1 VTPEKLRTQKFAVL
15 LAFVAA
21 ALSLLAAA
29 LTAVRTGRIE
39 ATPLFGGLFM
49 LALGLGGLSTI
60 RRRQREAPPSDGGA
74 N

>member
-1 VTPEKLRTQKFAVL
+1 MTPEKLRTQKFAVL

-49 LALGLGGLSTI
+49 LALGIGGWSTL
-60 RRRQREAPPSDGGA
+60 RRRQREAPPSDGGSS
-74 N
+74 